1 MKTQRSQ
8 KLSKYL
14 NKNKNNF
21 EEGKGDNISL
31 NEKLYYN

>member
-14 NKNKNNF
+14 NKNNF